1 MRTEEISITTEFIKL
16 EAALKFA
23 NLVASGGE
31 AKQIIK
37 AGLVEVDGEVCT
49 ERGRKLRPGAKVLVD
64 GEIVLLIR

>member
-23 NLVASGGE
+23 NLVGSGGE

-37 AGLVEVDGEVCT
+37 AGLVEVDGVVCT
-49 ERGRKLRPGAKVLVD
+49 ERGRKLRPGARVLVD
-64 GEIVLLIR
+64 GEIVLLVR